1 MCALYFGRRDAAD
14 LFKLFTGL
22 PEDGQGSIRPT
33 IDRDGALVLRNKRLV
48 IVGTLVGCVL
58 DLCCDVLMCVR
69 IADWDLTR
77 LITNVAQ
84 LHLFSEI

>member
-1 MCALYFGRRDAAD
+1 MDFGCRDAAD

-22 PEDGQGSIRPT
+22 PEDRQGSVRPT

-48 IVGTLVGCVL
+48 VVRTLVGCVL

-69 IADWDLTR
+69 IAYWGLAR

-84 LHLFSEI
+84 LHLFSKI